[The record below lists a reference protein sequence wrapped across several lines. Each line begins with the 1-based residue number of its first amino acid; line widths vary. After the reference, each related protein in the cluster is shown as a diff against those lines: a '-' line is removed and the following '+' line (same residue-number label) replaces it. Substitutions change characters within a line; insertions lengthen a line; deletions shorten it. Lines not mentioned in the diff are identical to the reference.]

1 MVITKLPNTVSFQL
15 ELGRLLLQYT
25 VKPVLRGH
33 FWDKEKRPYKTGDL
47 LKEVQFICNFLMT
60 GQE

>member
-1 MVITKLPNTVSFQL
+1 MVITKLPNTISFQL

-47 LKEVQFICNFLMT
+47 LKEVQFI
-60 GQE
+60 